1 MEDFRNFKLLAHAAL
16 RRFKFNIACYYGSRE
31 TATVPPVDRY
41 YVAVQGMGLPTAGFE
56 ESHISPTAAIDAMVR
71 RLKEHRRQAE
81 AAQLARDLARR
92 AGVVAEVNE

>member
-16 RRFKFNIACYYGSRE
+16 RKFKFNIACYYGSRE

-41 YVAVQGMGLPTAGFE
+41 YVAVMGMGLPTEGFTVG
-56 ESHISPTAAIDAMVR
+56 HTSPVAAVDAMVR

-92 AGVVAEVNE
+92 AVVVAELND